1 MQIRIK
7 KLHPDAVIPSYSA
20 IGDAG
25 MDLVAT
31 SATIS
36 AGGLYIEYG
45 TGISIEIPEGYVGLL
60 FARSSVSKTSLIL
73 ANHVGVVDSGYRG
86 EIKLRFKDTQMQKT
100 ATKDQLWG
108 WFAGETA
115 YEVGNKIGQIMI
127 LPYPQI
133 EFVESLDLSDTMRG
147 EGGFGSTGK

>member
-31 SATIS
+31 SAAIS
-36 AGGLYIEYG
+36 PDGLYIEYG

-60 FARSSVSKTSLIL
+60 FARSSISKTPLIL

-86 EIKLRFKDTQMQKT
+86 EIKLRFKDLLMSQTEN
-100 ATKDQLWG
+100 
-108 WFAGETA
+108 GELFGSELS

-133 EFVESLDLSDTMRG
+133 EFVESLELSDTVRG

>member
-36 AGGLYIEYG
+36 DDGLYIEYG

-86 EIKLRFKDTQMQKT
+86 EIKLRFKDLLMSQNEN
-100 ATKDQLWG
+100 
-108 WFAGETA
+108 GELFGSELA

-133 EFVESLDLSDTMRG
+133 EFVESLDLSDTVRG

>member
-31 SATIS
+31 SAAIS
-36 AGGLYIEYG
+36 PDGLYIEYG
-45 TGISIEIPEGYVGLL
+45 TGVSIEIPEGYVGLL
-60 FARSSVSKTSLIL
+60 FARSSISKTPLIL

-86 EIKLRFKDTQMQKT
+86 EIKLRFKDLLMSQTEN
-100 ATKDQLWG
+100 
-108 WFAGETA
+108 GELFGSELS

-133 EFVESLDLSDTMRG
+133 EFVESLELSDTVRG

>member
-36 AGGLYIEYG
+36 SGGLYIEYG

-86 EIKLRFKDTQMQKT
+86 EIKLRFKDTQMRKT
-100 ATKDQLWG
+100 VTKDQYWG

-133 EFVESLDLSDTMRG
+133 EFVESLDLSDTVRG